1 MVTAKTS
8 RPRAARRRRSG
19 VVAAVTVAALI
30 GVGCGDDGGDAS
42 TPATSTTAAAGAPT
56 TGAPTSTALGT
67 GIDWTPCDPGFEC
80 AKVPVPLDWADPTGE
95 QIELSVIR
103 YPATKPDQRI
113 GSMWFNPGGPGQSG
127 VELVRSAGP
136 ELSGWGDG
144 RFDIVSWDPRG
155 TFASSPTRCFESDA
169 EEAAFWNDVAI
180 PYTAEQSAAY
190 QLKMMDLAQRCG
202 EVMGPLLSH
211 ISTADTARDLDA
223 MRALSG
229 EEQITYVGMSY
240 GTMLGQTYANMF
252 PKRVRAMM
260 LDGIVD
266 AVPYTTSAEDRAA
279 NNAESPDA
287 VFAQFAEL
295 CDAAGPT
302 HCALAGHPGQTAAQR
317 VDQLFD
323 TLRTGT
329 IPAPNAD
336 PPGELVYTDLQLSS
350 FSALRNPELW
360 PGWAEQLNAAADGD
374 ASELKTQARLWQT
387 PASWAEATKSS
398 AISCLDGPAKD
409 PSTDWPTVIPE
420 LVKVSKW
427 HGAIQGW
434 WLWAPCASNWP
445 ATSTDRYAGPWDAK
459 TDVPILVIGTRYDP
473 STSYH
478 NAERVA
484 KRLGNAV
491 LLTHDGYGHVSDKD
505 HSTCV
510 EAARVKYLVDLVT
523 PAPGTVC
530 AADKKPFSD

>member
-1 MVTAKTS
+1 MTTNTS
-8 RPRAARRRRSG
+8 RPMSTRHRRAAI
-19 VVAAVTVAALI
+19 VATVTVVALI
-30 GVGCGDDGGDAS
+30 GAACGDDGGDAS
-42 TPATSTTAAAGAPT
+42 TPASTSIATSTTESPAAST
-56 TGAPTSTALGT
+56 TSTAPET

-80 AKVPVPLDWADPTGE
+80 AKVAVPLDWSDPTGE

-103 YPATKPDQRI
+103 YPAAKPDQRI

-127 VELVRSAGP
+127 VELVRSGGP

-155 TFASSPTRCFESDA
+155 TFASSPMHCFESDA
-169 EEAAFWNDVAI
+169 EEAAFWKDVAI

-190 QLKMMDLAQRCG
+190 QLKMVDLAQRCG

-229 EEQITYVGMSY
+229 EEQITYVGFSY

-252 PKRVRAMM
+252 PERVRAMM
-260 LDGIVD
+260 LDGVVD
-266 AVPYTTSAEDRAA
+266 AVPYTASAEDRAA
-279 NNAESPDA
+279 NNAGSPDA

-350 FSALRNPELW
+350 FSALRDPELW
-360 PGWAEQLNAAADGD
+360 PAWAEQLNAAADGD
-374 ASELKTQARLWQT
+374 ASELKTQARFWQL
-387 PASWAEATKSS
+387 PESWAEATKSS
-398 AISCLDGPAKD
+398 AISCLDGPAKH

-427 HGAIQGW
+427 QGAIQGW

-445 ATSTDRYAGPWDAK
+445 ATNDGSLRRSLGRQDGRADPGDRHPLRPEHQLPERRAG
-459 TDVPILVIGTRYDP
+459 R
-473 STSYH
+473 
-478 NAERVA
+478 E
-484 KRLGNAV
+484 
-491 LLTHDGYGHVSDKD
+491 
-505 HSTCV
+505 
-510 EAARVKYLVDLVT
+510 
-523 PAPGTVC
+523 APGQRG
-530 AADKKPFSD
+530 AADP

>member
-1 MVTAKTS
+1 MTTNTSTADAAPVDDG
-8 RPRAARRRRSG
+8 RRAAI
-19 VVAAVTVAALI
+19 VATVA
-30 GVGCGDDGGDAS
+30 VGARSARRAATTAGTAR
-42 TPATSTTAAAGAPT
+42 PAPLPPPTAAAPPSTAAPT
-56 TGAPTSTALGT
+56 TTASGTET

-127 VELVRSAGP
+127 VELVSSAGP

-155 TFASSPTRCFESDA
+155 TFASSPMHCFESDA
-169 EEAAFWNDVAI
+169 EEAAFWKDVAI

-190 QLKMMDLAQRCG
+190 QLKMVDLAQRCG
-202 EVMGPLLSH
+202 DVMGPLLSH

-229 EEQITYVGMSY
+229 EEQITYVGFSY

-252 PKRVRAMM
+252 PERVRAMM
-260 LDGIVD
+260 LDGVVD
-266 AVPYTTSAEDRAA
+266 AVPYTNSAEDRAA
-279 NNAESPDA
+279 NNAGSPDA

-302 HCALAGHPGQTAAQR
+302 HCVLAGHPGQTVAQR

-336 PPGELVYTDLQLSS
+336 PPGELVYSDLQLSS
-350 FSALRNPELW
+350 FSAQSAQ
-360 PGWAEQLNAAADGD
+360 PGAVAGVGRAVERRRRRRRLGAEDPGPLLAAAQVVGRGPR
-374 ASELKTQARLWQT
+374 SRRRS
-387 PASWAEATKSS
+387 PASTARPSS
-398 AISCLDGPAKD
+398 RP
-409 PSTDWPTVIPE
+409 PTGRP
-420 LVKVSKW
+420 
-427 HGAIQGW
+427 
-434 WLWAPCASNWP
+434 
-445 ATSTDRYAGPWDAK
+445 
-459 TDVPILVIGTRYDP
+459 
-473 STSYH
+473 
-478 NAERVA
+478 
-484 KRLGNAV
+484 
-491 LLTHDGYGHVSDKD
+491 
-505 HSTCV
+505 
-510 EAARVKYLVDLVT
+510 
-523 PAPGTVC
+523 
-530 AADKKPFSD
+530 

>member
-1 MVTAKTS
+1 MTTNTS
-8 RPRAARRRRSG
+8 RPSAAWRRRPVIVATVA
-19 VVAAVTVAALI
+19 VVALVGAA
-30 GVGCGDDGGDAS
+30 CGDDGGDAS
-42 TPATSTTAAAGAPT
+42 PVATSTTTTAVTSTTAAA
-56 TGAPTSTALGT
+56 SSET

-80 AKVPVPLDWADPTGE
+80 AKVPVPLDWSDPTGE

-127 VELVRSAGP
+127 VELVSSAGP

-155 TFASSPTRCFESDA
+155 TFGSEPTHCFESDA
-169 EEAAFWNDVAI
+169 EEAAFWKDVTI

-190 QLKMMDLAQRCG
+190 QLKMVDLAQRCG

-229 EEQITYVGMSY
+229 EEQITYMGMSY
-240 GTMLGQTYANMF
+240 GTMLGQTYVNMF

-260 LDGIVD
+260 LDGVVD
-266 AVPYTTSAEDRAA
+266 AVPYTASAEDRAA
-279 NNAESPDA
+279 NNAGSPDA

-350 FSALRNPELW
+350 FSALRDPGLW
-360 PGWAEQLNAAADGD
+360 PEWAEQLNAAADGD
-374 ASELKTQARLWQT
+374 ASGLKTQARFWQL
-387 PASWAEATKSS
+387 PKSWAESTKSS
-398 AISCLDGPAKD
+398 AISCLDGPAKL

-420 LVKVSKW
+420 LVEVSKW
-427 HGAIQGW
+427 QGAIQGW

-445 ATSTDRYAGPWDAK
+445 VTNTDRYAGPWDAK

-473 STSYH
+473 STSYQ

-505 HSTCV
+505 PSTCI
-510 EAARVKYLVDLVT
+510 EAAKVKYLVDLVT

-530 AADKKPFSD
+530 AADKKPFTD